1 MDQQTDSL
9 SRFKESD
16 KYRQSFGYTSTFKS
30 IPTLTEALNFAS
42 SLYEEKEFDIH
53 ELIQE
58 SREFIP
64 TYLLLQIGFLFA
76 FTVLH
81 WGRRIQSGRR
91 RGRKKRVRLD
101 SNGELDKPGLGDAEV
116 IFNYYGHCDG
126 LVASDLPPSASV
138 AKGIPR
144 RSMTPNLEP
153 EEQTPL
159 LFGAGIDSLRIPPT
173 RLLIIRRQLKAWL
186 VYQPKPI
193 PFFNKTLP
201 SNGTSVTILFLI
213 GIQIFYSFYNVHLS
227 IPTILVFA
235 DRTSLLFVANL
246 PLLYLLA
253 AKNQPIKLLTGYSY
267 EALNIFH
274 RRLGEIMVLLGLI
287 HAIGM
292 FVDWYILLRPTG
304 FNLMEYLSCEIILWG
319 ICASVSYNLL
329 YITSLGSFRQRYYEL
344 FLGLHIILHTIA
356 LLFLWFH
363 HRNSRPY
370 VYASLAIFL
379 VDRFV
384 FRMGLKNRITKGM
397 LEVKDDQNTVV
408 LRARLSKPTARQHR
422 RWNHFLSHDIRA
434 GWKATE
440 HVFLTVPCLSPKHGL
455 QAHPFTIASK
465 APGAGDTELDLEL
478 IIRKQEGF
486 CKDLLEYAKE
496 NNDTRHL
503 PLIKLDGPYGSQSAV
518 NLLQKCNLSIIV
530 AGGSGIAVTWPL
542 VWSAIDTTQYESG
555 KRNADPEDILSPYD
569 IPRKILFIWIVRDSS
584 NLSWL
589 GSDKLERLGSV
600 PGVKVVIPPAT
611 AHNGHPDLRSIITSW
626 ISSMVAK
633 PFPAH
638 DVRSKGNAAGKK
650 IGIICSGPDGLNRT
664 VRNLCSLLL
673 SQGNLDVSVEIEKF
687 GW

>member
-1 MDQQTDSL
+1 MDQQTGSL
-9 SRFKESD
+9 SGFKESE
-16 KYRQSFGYTSTFKS
+16 KFRQPSSFTSTFKS
-30 IPTLTEALNFAS
+30 IPTLTEAHNAAFS
-42 SLYEEKEFDIH
+42 PHVEKESYNH

-58 SREFIP
+58 SRKFIL
-64 TYLLLQIGFLFA
+64 TYLLLQTGFLLA

-81 WGRRIQSGRR
+81 WGRRIQSWRK
-91 RGRKKRVRLD
+91 GRKKRVRLESD
-101 SNGELDKPGLGDAEV
+101 GELDKPGPRDAEV
-116 IFNYYGHCDG
+116 IFNHYGRCDG
-126 LVASDLPPSASV
+126 LAA
-138 AKGIPR
+138 IPR
-144 RSMTPNLEP
+144 RPMTPSLEP

-159 LFGAGIDSLRIPPT
+159 LSEAEIDGLRIPPT
-173 RLLIIRRQLKAWL
+173 RLLIVRRQLKAWL

-213 GIQIFYSFYNVHLS
+213 GIQIFYIFYDVHLT
-227 IPTILVFA
+227 IPTIIVFA
-235 DRTSLLFVANL
+235 DRASLLFVANL

-274 RRLGEIMVLLGLI
+274 RRLGEIMVSLGLI
-287 HAIGM
+287 HAISM
-292 FVDWYILLRPTG
+292 FVEWYTLLRPTG
-304 FNLMEYLSCEIILWG
+304 FNLAKYLSSKIIIWG
-319 ICASVSYNLL
+319 ICASVSYNSL

-344 FLGLHIILHTIA
+344 FLGLHITLQTLA

-363 HRNSRPY
+363 HSRSRPY

-384 FRMGLKNRITKGM
+384 YRMGLKKRTAKGI

-408 LRARLSKPTARQHR
+408 LRARLSKPAERQHK
-422 RWNHFLSHDIRA
+422 RWNHFLIHDVRA

-440 HVFLTVPCLSPKHGL
+440 HVFLTVPCLSPKHNL

-465 APGAGDTELDLEL
+465 APGVGDTELDLEL
-478 IIRKQEGF
+478 IIRKQGGF
-486 CKDLLEYAKE
+486 CKDLLQYAKE

-518 NLLQKCNLSIIV
+518 NLLQDSNISIIV

-542 VWSAIDTTQYESG
+542 VWSAIDTTQYESNN
-555 KRNADPEDILSPYD
+555 RNADPEDVLSPYD
-569 IPRKILFIWIVRDSS
+569 IPRKILFIWIVHDSS
-584 NLSWL
+584 YLSWL
-589 GSDKLERLGSV
+589 GSDKLNCLRSV

-611 AHNGHPDLRSIITSW
+611 AGNGHPDVRSIITSW
-626 ISSMVAK
+626 ISSVVAQ
-633 PFPAH
+633 PFPAL
-638 DVRSKGNAAGKK
+638 DVSSKGNAAGKK
-650 IGIICSGPDGLNRT
+650 IGIVCSGPDPLNRT

-673 SQGNLDVSVEIEKF
+673 SQGKLDVSVEIEKF
-687 GW
+687 GY